1 MWIAIHSMR
10 SPVPGHVRGR
20 GQLWRTPPGRSL
32 RRRRVSAGTGSGVHE
47 AMDRAKVRAFS
58 LSMMPG
64 NRRRSSMAVES
75 SPCSLKMARIAAA
88 ASLETTNTKGAWAA
102 TQAAGK
108 PIYLSG
114 RSNSAQLG
122 FNCATTA
129 NFAFR
134 LWPAGNRFGS
144 AATFA
149 SDDPVF

>member
-1 MWIAIHSMR
+1 ML
-10 SPVPGHVRGR
+10 
-20 GQLWRTPPGRSL
+20 LWMAGSVARHHNFFKAAPDDIVKIVGEDF
-32 RRRRVSAGTGSGVHE
+32 RRLAR
-47 AMDRAKVRAFS
+47 DRA
-58 LSMMPG
+58 
-64 NRRRSSMAVES
+64 
-75 SPCSLKMARIAAA
+75 
-88 ASLETTNTKGAWAA
+88 ASAA

>member
-1 MWIAIHSMR
+1 
-10 SPVPGHVRGR
+10 
-20 GQLWRTPPGRSL
+20 
-32 RRRRVSAGTGSGVHE
+32 
-47 AMDRAKVRAFS
+47 MDRAKVHAFS

-88 ASLETTNTKGAWAA
+88 ASLEGAWAA